1 MCRLVASLGGAITF
15 FVQPMTGST
24 IALNSEFA
32 LNRPELQEVIDALGN
47 AGFTVPALHDHFV
60 DDQERLYFVH
70 GFAVGMRTRW
80 ATRSCT
86 HCLRSTRRCTKKINA
101 GASSPRH

>member
-32 LNRPELQEVIDALGN
+32 LNRPELQEVIDALRN
-47 AGFTVPALHDHFV
+47 AGLTVPALHDHFV

-70 GFAVGMRTRW
+70 GFVWGMRTCW
-80 ATRSCT
+80 ATRS
-86 HCLRSTRRCTKKINA
+86 
-101 GASSPRH
+101 